1 MIGAGS
7 IGFTRTLMHDIV
19 AVPELADTT
28 FAFTDISSRNLDM
41 VTQLCQ
47 RDLEANKLPAKIVAT
62 EDRRKAIAESDYVI
76 STIRQGGLEAFQ
88 TDIDIPLKYGVDQ
101 CVGDTI
107 CAGGIMYAQRTIPA
121 LLEFCKDIREVAKPQ
136 ALFLNYSNPM
146 AMNTWAC
153 NKYGKVRTIGLCHG
167 VQGAHH
173 QICDV
178 IQHWARGEGLI
189 GADEIVER
197 KDVDIVAAGLNHQ
210 TWFIQVKWRGMD
222 MTSKLPEIFP

>member
-1 MIGAGS
+1 MTLKIAMIGAGS

-47 RDLEANKLPAKIVAT
+47 RDLEANKLPAKIIAT
-62 EDRRKAIAESDYVI
+62 TDRRKAIAESDYVI
-76 STIRQGGLEAFQ
+76 CMIRQGGLGAFQ

-121 LLEFCKDIREVAKPQ
+121 LLDFCKDIREVAKP
-136 ALFLNYSNPM
+136 
-146 AMNTWAC
+146 
-153 NKYGKVRTIGLCHG
+153 
-167 VQGAHH
+167 GA
-173 QICDV
+173 
-178 IQHWARGEGLI
+178 
-189 GADEIVER
+189 
-197 KDVDIVAAGLNHQ
+197 
-210 TWFIQVKWRGMD
+210 
-222 MTSKLPEIFP
+222 